1 MATWKFKGLDKYVLQ
16 LEQLSAHA
24 EGQMKAAVYEGAKVV
39 ADRIKS
45 AMQTIPTQDG
55 YVQPGKMRAGPT
67 TEEKEGMIA
76 GFGLS
81 KMRTG
86 SEVSTKAGFS
96 GTTGGVSNATI
107 ARQVASGTSWMRK
120 HPAIRQAVNASKG
133 AAEAAM
139 ARKLEQI
146 IAQYNK

>member
-1 MATWKFKGLDKYVLQ
+1 MATWKFRNLDKYVAQ
-16 LEQLSAHA
+16 IEKLSAHA
-24 EGQMKAAVYEGAKVV
+24 EGNMKAAVYEGAKIV
-39 ADRIKS
+39 ADRMKA

-86 SEVSTKAGFS
+86 GAVTTKAGFS
-96 GTTGGVSNATI
+96 GTTNGISNATI

-120 HPAIRQAVNASKG
+120 HPALRQAVNASKG

-139 ARKLEQI
+139 ASKFEQI
-146 IAQYNK
+146 LAQYNK